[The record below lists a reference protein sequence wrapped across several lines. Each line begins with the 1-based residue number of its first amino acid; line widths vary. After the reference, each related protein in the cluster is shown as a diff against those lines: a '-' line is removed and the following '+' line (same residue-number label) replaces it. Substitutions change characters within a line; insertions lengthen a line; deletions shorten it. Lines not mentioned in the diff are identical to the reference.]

1 MNDQQL
7 IEGCLRKDKR
17 SEKALFNKYSQRM
30 YTICRR
36 YARHDAEAEDI
47 LQDALIKVY
56 DNIKNFRAEG
66 SLEAWI
72 RRIVVNTALKMVS
85 KSSFQKEQLGMENYQ
100 EAATEPRAFRN
111 LSAEELMGLIAR
123 LPDGYRIVFNLA
135 AIEGYTHKEI
145 GAMLGIQE
153 STSRSQLTKA
163 RKMLQ
168 SLVLKQEK
176 ITL

>member
-1 MNDQQL
+1 
-7 IEGCLRKDKR
+7 
-17 SEKALFNKYSQRM
+17 M

-56 DNIKNFRAEG
+56 NNIKKFRSEG

-72 RRIVVNTALKMVS
+72 RRIVINTALKTVS
-85 KSSFQKEQLGMENYQ
+85 KSSFQKEQLGTDNYR
-100 EAATEPRAFRN
+100 EVATEPRVFKS

-145 GAMLGIQE
+145 GDMLGIKE

-163 RKMLQ
+163 RRMLQ
-168 SLVLKQEK
+168 TLVLEQEK
-176 ITL
+176 IIL